1 MTTKAN
7 RNADVLKK
15 LQKMSGKTLTLGN
28 LLWSIREG
36 ENLTLVEF
44 SQLLGVSKQY
54 LCDLEK
60 GRRFTSPKAAAEYA
74 IKLGYSKKQFVRLCL
89 QDLLDREDIHLIVEL
104 KDKAA

>member
-7 RNADVLKK
+7 HNSALLKK
-15 LQKMSGKTLTLGN
+15 LAKISRKTLTLGN

-36 ENLTLVEF
+36 DDLTQVEF
-44 SQLLGVSKQY
+44 SHLLCVSKQY

-60 GRRFTSPKAAAEYA
+60 GRRFVSPKAAAEYA
-74 IKLGYSKKQFVRLCL
+74 KKLGYSEKQFVRLCL
-89 QDLLDREDIHLIVEL
+89 QDLLDREDINLVVEL